1 MGRQAA
7 LSTARRTIGQVL
19 VCTGCCCG
27 RVDRGKP
34 PVPVDWLKGEWR
46 RLGLLRTLH
55 LTISGC
61 LGPCDLVNV
70 VCLAGP
76 ERTIWLGG
84 LSSPEH
90 FAALLDWA
98 ERSATEERLL
108 ALPPL
113 LRDLEFERF
122 R

>member
-1 MGRQAA
+1 MNVDPG
-7 LSTARRTIGQVL
+7 LLTRRRVIGQVL

-34 PVPVDWLKGEWR
+34 PVPVDWLKAEWKKSGM
-46 RLGLLRTLH
+46 LGILH

-70 VCLAGP
+70 ACLVGPSGTTWIGGLDCQSHFEALRDWAAESAREERMADLPPILAG
-76 ERTIWLGG
+76 RV
-84 LSSPEH
+84 
-90 FAALLDWA
+90 
-98 ERSATEERLL
+98 
-108 ALPPL
+108 
-113 LRDLEFERF
+113 FERF

>member
-1 MGRQAA
+1 MGRQTR
-7 LSTARRTIGQVL
+7 LSTQRRTIGQVL

-34 PVPVDWLKGEWR
+34 PVPVDWLKTEWK
-46 RLGLLRTLH
+46 RLGMLKTIQ

-70 VCLAGP
+70 VSIVGP
-76 ERTIWLGG
+76 SGTTWIGG
-84 LSSPEH
+84 LDCQSH
-90 FAALLDWA
+90 FEALRDWA
-98 ERSATEERLL
+98 AESVRNERMAD
-108 ALPPL
+108 LPPIL
-113 LRDLEFERF
+113 AARIFERF